1 MKIKLL
7 IAVLSVGLMV
17 GGCEKDDSPSQ
28 AGTCTIV
35 FAPLIED
42 VDNLL
47 VPVVCL
53 CEVFKKVNAVADE
66 QKALQAIGQMKQ
78 GKVIDLTEPLSLRA
92 ALISLKHRLPMA
104 DSFILSTAW
113 SEQATLWTQDEH
125 FSGLPGVEY
134 IKARTKALSVRGK
147 PRR

>member
-1 MKIKLL
+1 
-7 IAVLSVGLMV
+7 
-17 GGCEKDDSPSQ
+17 
-28 AGTCTIV
+28 
-35 FAPLIED
+35 
-42 VDNLL
+42 
-47 VPVVCL
+47 VVCL
-53 CEVFKKVNAVADE
+53 YEVFKKVNAVADE

-78 GKVIDLTEPLSLRA
+78 GTVIDLTEPLALRA
-92 ALISLKHRLPMA
+92 ALISLKHHLPMA

-134 IKARTKALSVRGK
+134 IKARTKVPSVRGK

>member
-1 MKIKLL
+1 MNVVDTSGWIEFLFEGSH
-7 IAVLSVGLMV
+7 A
-17 GGCEKDDSPSQ
+17 D
-28 AGTCTIV
+28 V

-42 VDNLL
+42 VDKLL
-47 VPVVCL
+47 VPVICL
-53 CEVFKKVNAVADE
+53 YEVFKKVNAVADE

-92 ALISLKHRLPMA
+92 ALISLKHHLPMA

-134 IKARTKALSVRGK
+134 IKARHTTKALSVRGK